1 MAALGHHRSLLR
13 NGIVLLYDEISKKNI
28 DKEIMI
34 QADREFEQNEIKELN
49 KRYNVHMFSLKVR
62 GGKSFAV
69 EQKIRDLKKLLC
81 KTKAL
86 SKRLEKELNLRSLF
100 DMIFID

>member
-1 MAALGHHRSLLR
+1 
-13 NGIVLLYDEISKKNI
+13 
-28 DKEIMI
+28 
-34 QADREFEQNEIKELN
+34 
-49 KRYNVHMFSLKVR
+49 MFSLKVR

-100 DMIFID
+100 DMIFIV

>member
-1 MAALGHHRSLLR
+1 
-13 NGIVLLYDEISKKNI
+13 
-28 DKEIMI
+28 MI
-34 QADREFEQNEIKELN
+34 QTDREFEQNEIKELN
-49 KRYNVHMFSLKVR
+49 KRYNVHKFSLKVR
-62 GGKSFAV
+62 GGKPLEV

-86 SKRLEKELNLRSLF
+86 GKRLEKELNLRSLF

>member
-1 MAALGHHRSLLR
+1 
-13 NGIVLLYDEISKKNI
+13 
-28 DKEIMI
+28 MI
-34 QADREFEQNEIKELN
+34 QTDREFEQNEIKELN

-69 EQKIRDLKKLLC
+69 EQKIRDLKKLPC